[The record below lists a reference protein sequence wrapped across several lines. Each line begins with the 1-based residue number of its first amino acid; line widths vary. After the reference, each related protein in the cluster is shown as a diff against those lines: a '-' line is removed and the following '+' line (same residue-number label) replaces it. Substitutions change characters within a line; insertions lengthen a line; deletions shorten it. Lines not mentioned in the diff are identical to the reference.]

1 MTKYCNLYISPSK
14 FRIQATSI
22 KAQSISHSLERTLK
36 STTLVGEQ
44 STSSATFHTRLF
56 ITKMRNTNLRSA
68 GLIISWLLALT
79 PLTQAHTWVEQLNV
93 ISSNGTFVGAAGFPR
108 GNVLRTNPAF
118 GDPQMTNLIP
128 PDGRSTG
135 TVILPTDLM
144 CKASQSIGNQTSG
157 SPALIASAGDM
168 VALRYQENGHV
179 TLPQNQPGKPANRGT
194 VFIYGTTQPS
204 NRDTLLGIHN
214 VWTADGKG
222 GDGRGVLLATRNFD
236 DGQCYQVNSG
246 TISQQRQK
254 QFPHTPDSLM
264 GTNLWCQ
271 SDVTLPSSISSSTY
285 TLYWV
290 WDWPTAAG
298 TAGFPN
304 GKNETYT
311 TCMDISISGGTGSS
325 NDLSFA
331 KNQDLNSAAIESE
344 LSTAFIVPVTSEAA
358 GSQPTAAAQSTSP
371 KAAAS
376 TTAAATNRVGV
387 VTVTE
392 LIHDT
397 VTIYQT
403 QPTSPSPAAA
413 SSAKAT
419 AVPVSEAP
427 NGAITVAPF
436 QTGKI
441 PSSLTTLATKAV
453 AAAKVVVTT
462 VSDIVVESVSVT
474 STVYA
479 TSETPAPPKIRG
491 RSLGSGHPLYFGG
504 G

>member
-1 MTKYCNLYISPSK
+1 
-14 FRIQATSI
+14 
-22 KAQSISHSLERTLK
+22 
-36 STTLVGEQ
+36 
-44 STSSATFHTRLF
+44 
-56 ITKMRNTNLRSA
+56 
-68 GLIISWLLALT
+68 
-79 PLTQAHTWVEQLNV
+79 
-93 ISSNGTFVGAAGFPR
+93 
-108 GNVLRTNPAF
+108 
-118 GDPQMTNLIP
+118 
-128 PDGRSTG
+128 
-135 TVILPTDLM
+135 M
-144 CKASQSIGNQTSG
+144 CKASQTIGNQTSG

-204 NRDTLLGIHN
+204 NSDTLLGIHN

-311 TCMDISISGGTGSS
+311 TCMDISISSGTGSS

-358 GSQPTAAAQSTSP
+358 GSQPTAAAQSTTP

-376 TTAAATNRVGV
+376 TKPASAPATAAAATNRVGV

-403 QPTSPSPAAA
+403 QTPSPSPAAA